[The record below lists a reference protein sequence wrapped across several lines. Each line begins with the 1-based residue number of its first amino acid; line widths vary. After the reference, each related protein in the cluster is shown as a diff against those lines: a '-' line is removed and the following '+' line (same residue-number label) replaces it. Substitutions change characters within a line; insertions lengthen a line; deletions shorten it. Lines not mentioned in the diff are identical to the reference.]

1 MSFKEGDIVTV
12 TTKNSIHEGKNGTVV
27 GIYEDDQTYRVS
39 IEQPAPKG
47 SGFESMGVLSGFFES
62 ELALVD
68 PKQEAL
74 IRLAE
79 TLDSARLQAN
89 NINGCEGT
97 IYQQITIPLIGVLD
111 ALVPVDAVGYAAY
124 EFIIEDGL
132 SVREA
137 LKKVEK

>member
-1 MSFKEGDIVTV
+1 MSFNVNDKVKVTA
-12 TTKNSIHEGKNGTVV
+12 NSISFDGMQGVVVLKFEETGGLIVQLENG
-27 GIYEDDQTYRVS
+27 Q
-39 IEQPAPKG
+39 QKG
-47 SGFESMGVLSGFFES
+47 FWPN
-62 ELALVD
+62 ELEPVD
-68 PKQEAL
+68 AKQEAL

-97 IYQQITIPLIGVLD
+97 IYQQITIPLIGALD
-111 ALVPVDAVGYAAY
+111 ALVPVDAVGYDAY

-137 LKKVEK
+137 IAKVEQ